1 MKKIKTTNS
10 DILLKERLKNKE
22 FKKEYDALE
31 EEFVIAKEII
41 KMRIAAN
48 LTQKELAEKAGTSQ
62 SAIAR
67 IESGSYENL
76 SLASLRKI
84 GKVFGTKPEIHFK
97 KVKVS

>member
-10 DILLKERLKNKE
+10 DILLKERLKDRE
-22 FKKEYDALE
+22 FKEEYDALE
-31 EEFVIAKEII
+31 GEFLIAKEII

-76 SLASLRKI
+76 TLASLRKI
-84 GKVFGTKPEIHFK
+84 GKVFGAKPEIHFK